1 MVLYMEAEE
10 EEEEE
15 DGDDEEEEEEDE
27 QQMKEVEQVKE
38 EWRRKMTGS
47 MKRIKV
53 EEKQK

>member
-1 MVLYMEAEE
+1 MLYMEAEE